1 VKPISIPGAIPPVGH
16 YSTAI
21 LSHGFCFVSGILPI
35 DPMTGKKYADA
46 SFEDQTAVVLDNL
59 DRILQAAGTSLHKL
73 VKVTVFVSDIRHW
86 ESFNKLYKVKLSDHK
101 PVRTV
106 VPTTTLHSGFLIEV
120 DAIAEM

>member
-1 VKPISIPGAIPPVGH
+1 MKPISIPGAIPPVGH

-21 LSHGFCFVSGILPI
+21 ISHGFCFVSGILPI
-35 DPMTGKKYADA
+35 DPMTGQKYTDE
-46 SFEDQTAVVLDNL
+46 SFEEQTAIVLNNL

-86 ESFNKLYKVKLSDHK
+86 ESFNKLYKVKLGDHK